1 MSEELLNI
9 ESLKV
14 LIESFPIP
22 ALIFD
27 GADTIIL
34 HNIEAEKF
42 LGQDLTDQSIL
53 DIIPA
58 DIKSN
63 FKEMVDK
70 QRRDNLSVKEVMDF
84 NRKGK
89 KNKIELV
96 LKPLTFNFE
105 NYYLLTVNEKYFQDR
120 SESSLSYCFPEK
132 IEKTLSKEILSII
145 EEIKTS
151 FPFTYIGKEK
161 IQSATNKIGEM
172 FWIKDPE
179 GKYVLTNNQLASL
192 YKMKPIQLEGKDER
206 YFLPAYLVEFQ
217 NTINNYIKNTLNC
230 FITEG
235 IPVKGIFNAENYTT
249 IEIPLIDSDN
259 QLQAVIGIGKQLE
272 VSSYKTVTEEDNE
285 IPIAFM
291 LINKKGEIQKT
302 NKKMLDL
309 LHLFDKNI
317 NGEKINE
324 YFLYKTV
331 NDITDFIDSG
341 SESIEITGKLKK
353 TSDYEQSDNYN
364 IKIVKI
370 VSNFEDIINYFLT
383 LEKESEL
390 DEIERIIRKRGKMF
404 DVLIKKNPDPIF
416 IYDIENLRF
425 LEVNESALNLYGFSR
440 DEFLK
445 MDLTDL
451 YSPEDIQTLL
461 DDNIGDET
469 EIKFK
474 GPYKHKR
481 KDGSNV
487 HVEIYKNS
495 FKYQGRDAHF
505 NIIRDVSANIE
516 KERDLQVFRAI
527 FENTDNLVFTTDD
540 AGFIQF
546 INPPVQLY
554 LNYTSEDMYNSTFVS
569 LLEETDRTRINSLV
583 FNSRLNDPFNA
594 TLNLKKKDGSFVKC
608 AVTISPVIDL
618 NGETISYSIIGK
630 PEEHVVEKIVE
641 VKTEV
646 EKPVVQTQ
654 AADFIN
660 PQVLTT
666 IFHEILTPINV
677 ILGFVQ
683 EIKDSVDN
691 PNEEQVEAINFI
703 TQNRVQLLEVMNSVA
718 EYSQVSAETGDLN
731 ITEGNFVEI
740 FETVNKELKEN
751 TTLLKEKEFLFGKL
765 SSSLMVKSDLT
776 YLKNFLYV
784 LAKASFKISPH
795 KELYVSAYQYDEDN
809 FIISFKDDISDISE
823 RLLKTLNV
831 IFTSKEV
838 SIVREFGLSRY
849 SVLAAKKLLG
859 ILQGKLEI
867 VKKSGNDSEFGF
879 IFPIVFRTDSR
890 TESEIE
896 EKEAIPE
903 VPQPK
908 VLEEV
913 VAKGKTSVAKPLTK
927 DDIEIPK
934 VEWKS
939 KKEAAPQKEIFIEPE
954 VVKQKTATVVEEEV
968 IIPEIQP
975 EATKK
980 KKELEIPKLSC
991 LYIEDQ
997 VDSQI
1002 LFKVQMKELKDMKFA
1017 VSFEEALPLITS
1029 NQFDFIVMDIN
1040 LQGEYNGLDA
1050 LKMIRQMP
1058 LYTKLPIIAVTAYVL
1073 PGDKEKF
1080 VAAGFDDFISKP
1092 IFREKMIESL
1102 EKIFT

>member
-1 MSEELLNI
+1 MMSEELINI

-14 LIESFPIP
+14 LIESFPIA
-22 ALIFD
+22 ALIYD
-27 GADTIIL
+27 GKGKIVL
-34 HNIEAEKF
+34 YNIEAEKF
-42 LGQDLTDQSIL
+42 LEADLTDRSIL
-53 DIIPA
+53 DLIPA

-63 FKEMVDK
+63 FEELVAE
-70 QRRDNLSVKEVMDF
+70 QRKNNLPVREYLNF
-84 NRKGK
+84 NRRS
-89 KNKIELV
+89 KNIKIELV
-96 LKPLTFNFE
+96 IKQLNFE
-105 NYYLLTVNEKYFQDR
+105 FDNYYLLTINEKYFKDAII
-120 SESSLSYCFPEK
+120 SSLSYCFPEK
-132 IEKTLSKEILSII
+132 IENTLSKEVLSII

-161 IQSATNKIGEM
+161 IQNAINKIEEL
-172 FWIKDPE
+172 FWIKDPD
-179 GKYVLTNNQLASL
+179 GKYILTNNQLSSL
-192 YKMKPIQLEGKDER
+192 YKMKPTQLEGKDER
-206 YFLPAYLVEFQ
+206 YFLPGYLVEFQ
-217 NTINNYIKNTLNC
+217 NTINQYVKNTLNC

-235 IPVKGIFNAENYTT
+235 IPTRGANTENQRI

-259 QLQAVIGIGKQLE
+259 QLQAIIGIGHSLDESIYTTLSNGNEKIPVPFMIIDDKIKIQKINDKMLQLLH
-272 VSSYKTVTEEDNE
+272 VSS
-285 IPIAFM
+285 
-291 LINKKGEIQKT
+291 
-302 NKKMLDL
+302 
-309 LHLFDKNI
+309 KNI
-317 NGEKINE
+317 IGESINE
-324 YFLYKTV
+324 FFLYKTI
-331 NDITDFIDSG
+331 NDINDFIESG
-341 SESIEITGKLKK
+341 SESTEITGKLKK
-353 TSDYEQSDNYN
+353 ISDYEHSDNYN

-370 VSNFEDIINYFLT
+370 VSDFKDIINYFLT

-461 DDNIGDET
+461 DDNITDESET
-469 EIKFK
+469 KFK

-481 KDGSNV
+481 KDGSII
-487 HVEIYKNS
+487 HVEIYKNP
-495 FKYQGRDAHF
+495 FKFQGSDVHF
-505 NIIRDVSANIE
+505 NIIRDVSASIG
-516 KERDLQVFRAI
+516 KDRDLQVFRAV

-546 INPPVQLY
+546 VNPPVQLY
-554 LNYTSEDMYNSTFVS
+554 LNYSFEDMYNSTFVS

-583 FNSRLNDPFNA
+583 FNSKLNDPFNA
-594 TLNLKKKDGSFVKC
+594 TLNMKKKDGSFIKC
-608 AVTISPVIDL
+608 SVTISPVIDL
-618 NGETISYSIIGK
+618 SGEIVSYSIIGK

-641 VKTEV
+641 VKTEA
-646 EKPVVQTQ
+646 EKPLVPQQT
-654 AADFIN
+654 ADFIN

-683 EIKDSVDN
+683 EIKDSVEN
-691 PNEEQVEAINFI
+691 PNEEQAEAISFI

-718 EYSQVSAETGDLN
+718 EYSQVIAETEKLD
-731 ITEGNFVEI
+731 IKEGSFVEI
-740 FETVNKELKEN
+740 FETVNKDLKEN
-751 TTLLKEKEFLFGKL
+751 TTLLKDKEFLFGKL
-765 SSSLMVKSDLT
+765 SSSLTVKSDLT
-776 YLKNFLYV
+776 RLKSFLYV
-784 LAKASFKISPH
+784 LAKASFKISPNR
-795 KELYVSAYQYDEDN
+795 ELYVSAYQYDEDH
-809 FIISFKDDISDISE
+809 FIISFKDDITDISD
-823 RLLKTLNV
+823 RLLKTLNI

-849 SVLAAKKLLG
+849 SVLVAKKLFE
-859 ILQGKLEI
+859 ILEGKLEI
-867 VKKSGNDSEFGF
+867 VKKSGKDSEFGF
-879 IFPIVFRTDSR
+879 VFPIILR
-890 TESEIE
+890 EEGKAEAEE
-896 EKEAIPE
+896 EKREVITE
-903 VPQPK
+903 VPAPK
-908 VLEEV
+908 VSEEKIPV
-913 VAKGKTSVAKPLTK
+913 VTEE
-927 DDIEIPK
+927 IEIPK
-934 VEWKS
+934 IDWKS
-939 KKEAAPQKEIFIEPE
+939 KKEVVPQKEMIIEPE
-954 VVKQKTATVVEEEV
+954 VIIPKTATFVDEEV
-968 IIPEIQP
+968 TKPEVRQ
-975 EATKK
+975 EVSKTT
-980 KKELEIPKLSC
+980 KELEVSKLSC

-1058 LYTKLPIIAVTAYVL
+1058 VYAKLPIIAVTAYVL

-1080 VAAGFDDFISKP
+1080 VAAGFNDFISKP